1 MPILGGGVLIYF
13 YTYEKPQS
21 PLFKKWEYRHT
32 KEFSLLQK
40 MRVPAPKLGVK
51 DCQSAVSESSD
62 DAMFL
67 HFFVSSQLMGAQWLS
82 GRVLEP
88 RLRGRGFEP
97 HRRHCVM
104 SLNKNINPSL
114 VLVQP
119 RKIRP

>member
-1 MPILGGGVLIYF
+1 
-13 YTYEKPQS
+13 
-21 PLFKKWEYRHT
+21 
-32 KEFSLLQK
+32 
-40 MRVPAPKLGVK
+40 MRVPATKLGVQ

-67 HFFVSSQLMGAQWLS
+67 HFFVSSQLMGARWVS
-82 GRVLEP
+82 GRV
-88 RLRGRGFEP
+88 FEP
-97 HRRHCVM
+97 HQRHCVM